1 MAKVQKCTGGCGKTQ
16 DVTIAQRG
24 APKGAFSFAP
34 PWMCQE
40 CKAKAEKK
48 RTEDLRLKDAT
59 EVGPKPPP
67 DVSFTLVP
75 RRTPGKLAA
84 PPAPAPE
91 ETPEGAEAPEGG
103 DDAGDVGDLGEDVVG
118 GDEGEA
124 SAPPKSAEA

>member
-40 CKAKAEKK
+40 CRAKADKK
-48 RTEDLRLKDAT
+48 RAEDLRLKDAA

-67 DVSFTLVP
+67 DTSFTLVP
-75 RRTPGKLAA
+75 RRTPGKLAV
-84 PPAPAPE
+84 PPIPAPE
-91 ETPEGAEAPEGG
+91 AEAS
-103 DDAGDVGDLGEDVVG
+103 DVGDLGEDVA
-118 GDEGEA
+118 EEEN
-124 SAPPKSAEA
+124 PKSAEA

>member
-48 RTEDLRLKDAT
+48 RLEDLRSKDAA
-59 EVGPKPPP
+59 EIGPKPPP
-67 DVSFTLVP
+67 DKSFTLVP
-75 RRTPGKLAA
+75 RRTPGKLAE
-84 PPAPAPE
+84 PPVPAE
-91 ETPEGAEAPEGG
+91 PEGPVGNEGPS
-103 DDAGDVGDLGEDVVG
+103 ADVGDLEDVQ
-118 GDEGEA
+118 DEGEA
-124 SAPPKSAEA
+124 SAPPKSLEA